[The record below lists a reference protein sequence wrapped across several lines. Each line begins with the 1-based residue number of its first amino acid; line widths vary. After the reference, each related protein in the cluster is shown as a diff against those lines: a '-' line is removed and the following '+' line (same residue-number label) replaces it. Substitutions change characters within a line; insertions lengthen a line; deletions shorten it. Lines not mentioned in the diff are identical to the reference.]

1 MRRFI
6 IHTNNNGDQS
16 ERILADVR
24 KTAAE
29 LADNAVVR
37 FKEKDPEYLSAKA
50 RGDEEQMRKLKYSQ
64 RMFLESDLVHEMM
77 GGIYSDEDEYA
88 DWEEDEIRAA
98 KTSFRWNTL
107 LDKAVYIP
115 DEFYDEY
122 MKLIDFDIAPAEL
135 SHIEKEEYCIR
146 AVEDFCAENGIE
158 I

>member
-6 IHTNNNGDQS
+6 IHTNNSGAQS

-37 FKEKDPEYLSAKA
+37 FKEKDPEY
-50 RGDEEQMRKLKYSQ
+50 RGDEEQMRKLEYSQ

-122 MKLIDFDIAPAEL
+122 MKLIDFDRAPAEL

-146 AVEDFCAENGIE
+146 AVEEFCAENGIE